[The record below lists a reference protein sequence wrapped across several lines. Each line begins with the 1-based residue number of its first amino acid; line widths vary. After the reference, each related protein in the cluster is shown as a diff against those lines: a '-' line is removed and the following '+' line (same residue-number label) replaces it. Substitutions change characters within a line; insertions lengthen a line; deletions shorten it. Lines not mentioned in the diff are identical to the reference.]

1 MVPFEITILGTNS
14 SIPTSNRFPSSQF
27 VNISDRYF
35 LIDCGEGT
43 QMQLRKYKIRF
54 QKINHIFISH
64 LHGDHYLGLMGL
76 LQSMHLLG
84 RKAELHLYAPKELQ
98 EIIEI
103 QHKHSGTHLTY
114 ELIFHP
120 LRFNTSELIMEDDKV
135 TVETIPL
142 NHRIACWGFL
152 FKEKPHLN
160 KIKKEKIEEYIIPLE
175 KIHEIKSGGDFIT
188 NEGKTI
194 PNKELVELPLPP
206 RSYAYCSDTRY
217 TETIIPIISGVDL
230 LYHEATF
237 LEDLIERA
245 KQTMHS
251 TAKEAATIALKS
263 NVKKLLI
270 GHFSARYDD
279 IIPLLE
285 EAKTIFTNTELA
297 KEGRVVAI

>member
-98 EIIEI
+98 EIIDI

-114 ELIFHP
+114 DLVFHP
-120 LRFNTSELIMEDDKV
+120 LKFNTSELIMEDDKV

-152 FKEKPHLN
+152 FKEKPHPY
-160 KIKKEKIEEYIIPLE
+160 KIKKEKIEEYAIPLE
-175 KIHEIKSGGDFIT
+175 SIHGIKQGADFFT
-188 NEGKTI
+188 KDGKTI
-194 PNKELVELPLPP
+194 PNNELTELPLPP

-251 TAKEAATIALKS
+251 TAKEAATIAVKS
-263 NVKKLLI
+263 NAKKLLI

-279 IIPLLE
+279 INPLLE
-285 EAKTIFTNTELA
+285 EAQGVFASTELA
-297 KEGRVVAI
+297 KEGRVVVI